1 MSNAHYRAKAW
12 RAILC
17 ILAAFWIIVGA
28 IVAEVM
34 DFSIWEMF
42 A

>member
-1 MSNAHYRAKAW
+1 MMQDEFDPRGCRAVFAM
-12 RAILC
+12 LV
-17 ILAAFWIIVGA
+17 AFWIIVGA

-34 DFSIWEMF
+34 DFSIWEVF